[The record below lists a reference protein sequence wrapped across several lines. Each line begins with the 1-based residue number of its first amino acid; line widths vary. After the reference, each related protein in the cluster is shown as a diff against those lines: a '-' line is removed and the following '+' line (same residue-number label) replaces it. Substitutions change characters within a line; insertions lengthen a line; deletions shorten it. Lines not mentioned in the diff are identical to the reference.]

1 MLNSMHEQNR
11 FSSKT
16 LGNSLFHFQN
26 ERCSHGLAGQFLL
39 LESALWGSVVKIVG
53 SSVWWVLVLVL
64 VPVNSPVWS
73 WHVGVL
79 VGLWAGRWDSSN
91 LGQANQTDLVLRPI
105 RVEQSCVLASSECRE
120 ALVRLVCLRPHCNR
134 PLPSSKTLT
143 FKMRPSAQLFFWK

>member
-26 ERCSHGLAGQFLL
+26 ERCSHGPAGQFLL

-79 VGLWAGRWDSSN
+79 VGLWAGRCMWDSSY
-91 LGQANQTDLVLRPI
+91 LGEANQTDLVLRLI
-105 RVEQSCVLASSECRE
+105 RVKQSCMLALSECRE
-120 ALVRLVCLRPHCNR
+120 ALVRLVCLR

>member
-1 MLNSMHEQNR
+1 MLNSMHERNL

-16 LGNSLFHFQN
+16 LGKSLFHFQN
-26 ERCSHGLAGQFLL
+26 ERCSHGPAGQFWL

-79 VGLWAGRWDSSN
+79 VGLWAGRCVLDSSY
-91 LGQANQTDLVLRPI
+91 LSEANQTDLVLRLI
-105 RVEQSCVLASSECRE
+105 RVKQSCMLALSECRE
-120 ALVRLVCLRPHCNR
+120 ALVRLVCLRP
-134 PLPSSKTLT
+134 LPSSKTLT
-143 FKMRPSAQLFFWK
+143 FKIRPSAQLFFWK

>member
-1 MLNSMHEQNR
+1 MSGAAMV
-11 FSSKT
+11 
-16 LGNSLFHFQN
+16 
-26 ERCSHGLAGQFLL
+26 LL

-91 LGQANQTDLVLRPI
+91 LGQANQSDLVLRLI
-105 RVEQSCVLASSECRE
+105 RVKQSCMLALSECRE
-120 ALVRLVCLRPHCNR
+120 ALVRLVCLRPYTVIGLTSEIQNPYFQNEAKCTTF
-134 PLPSSKTLT
+134 LLKISSIW
-143 FKMRPSAQLFFWK
+143 MRMKHHFHMKGWAL